1 MLARRAA
8 GHEGRHVVSAFA
20 RVAESFWDA
29 IEAEDDPV
37 ARKALEQ
44 ELADFYRLH
53 GGPPAGLAER
63 W

>member
-1 MLARRAA
+1 
-8 GHEGRHVVSAFA
+8 VVSTFA